1 MDVARIL
8 LTPVDILR
16 KTDITEEALEM
27 LNQST
32 IENVY
37 IVGRRGPLHVSFT
50 IKGMLLS
57 IYRFNDITNSSSY
70 AIYIDMFQILMLL
83 IIELREMVNLE
94 GARPNFNTSDY
105 LGLTDVIPKL
115 LRPRKRLTELL
126 VKSAL
131 ETPNEKQ
138 EILWS
143 KGSRNWFLKLLRTPM
158 EIISADGNTV
168 SGIKLGIN
176 ELVPKDHCDENQLV
190 ADTGV
195 TETIDCGLVLR
206 SIGYKSIGKCSYSG
220 N

>member
-1 MDVARIL
+1 M
-8 LTPVDILR
+8 
-16 KTDITEEALEM
+16 
-27 LNQST
+27 
-32 IENVY
+32 
-37 IVGRRGPLHVSFT
+37 
-50 IKGMLLS
+50 
-57 IYRFNDITNSSSY
+57 
-70 AIYIDMFQILMLL
+70 
-83 IIELREMVNLE
+83 NLE

-105 LGLTDVIPKL
+105 HGLTGVIPKL

-131 ETPNEKQ
+131 GPPNEKQ

-143 KGSRNWFLKLLRTPM
+143 KGSRNWFLKLLRTPK
-158 EIISADGNTV
+158 EIISADSNTV

-176 ELVPKDHCDENQLV
+176 KLVPEGHCAENQLV

-206 SIGYKSIGKCSYSG
+206 SIGYKSIGKCPCRG